1 MSTVKTICQ
10 PLPALGGALKTVAQ
24 KKREK
29 KEETKV
35 PAAEK
40 KPQKAIV
47 DLSGK
52 TTPANLFKKQVQ
64 PAKQPLA
71 EKKVEVIAD
80 CLALVQDQGLVP
92 TKTQDA
98 KAEVEKEAVAK
109 DLRETKAARELEEK
123 EKAEAV
129 EKARLGKL
137 LFN

>member
-1 MSTVKTICQ
+1 M
-10 PLPALGGALKTVAQ
+10 
-24 KKREK
+24 
-29 KEETKV
+29 
-35 PAAEK
+35 
-40 KPQKAIV
+40 
-47 DLSGK
+47 
-52 TTPANLFKKQVQ
+52 
-64 PAKQPLA
+64 
-71 EKKVEVIAD
+71 EVIAD